1 MSHIPQILE
10 VYYILGHLGNTCY
23 QLECALGTAAGSNKF
38 SKSTRRAQGRPP
50 EKETVSSKPHILWCQ
65 LNFLYN
71 EGLWAQRLDC
81 QSGLASHYSVLLT
94 GLVAVPEE
102 LLGKAAQ
109 AAEVLLREGQYHLLR
124 IAVAAGAVA
133 SAARAAWKVP
143 K

>member
-1 MSHIPQILE
+1 M
-10 VYYILGHLGNTCY
+10 
-23 QLECALGTAAGSNKF
+23 
-38 SKSTRRAQGRPP
+38 
-50 EKETVSSKPHILWCQ
+50 
-65 LNFLYN
+65 
-71 EGLWAQRLDC
+71 
-81 QSGLASHYSVLLT
+81 
-94 GLVAVPEE
+94 AVPEE